1 MFELDFVLLA
11 VLARGLATAA
21 FVSGIVV
28 LMERASP
35 FIGGIVLALPIVTA
49 PVYVFIILQQDA
61 GFVAQAA
68 LGSLATIGAVLMF
81 LATAVALLAR
91 FAMPLTL
98 LGALGAWLATGLI
111 IRLLPYALPV
121 SLGIIAVAG
130 LLAWFLGRNVPMTAP
145 AARSRSPGYE
155 IVLRGLTA
163 GLLVAGVSGLAHLLG
178 PKVAG
183 IFASFPVALLT
194 VSWFLPRRL
203 EKAGIRA
210 AWRATQI
217 GMVSH
222 IPFFC
227 SLSLLAPLIGEWPA
241 FAVGVAGSLGVAV
254 TLALLR
260 RRHLRKA
267 A

>member
-1 MFELDFVLLA
+1 MPEIDLALLA

-35 FIGGIVLALPIVTA
+35 FIGGIVLALPMVTA
-49 PVYVFIILQQDA
+49 PVYVFIMLQQDA
-61 GFVAQAA
+61 AFVAQAA

-91 FAMPLTL
+91 VAMPLTL
-98 LGALGAWLATGLI
+98 LGALIAWLATGLV

-121 SLGIIAVAG
+121 SLGVVAVTG
-130 LLAWFLGRNVPMTAP
+130 LIAWFMGRNVPMTAP
-145 AARSRSPGYE
+145 AARSRSPRYE
-155 IVLRGLTA
+155 IVLRGLAA
-163 GLLVAGVSGLAHLLG
+163 GLLVALVSGLAHLLG

-210 AWRATQI
+210 AWRASQI

-222 IPFFC
+222 LPFFI
-227 SLSLLAPLIGEWPA
+227 SLSLLAPVLGEWQA
-241 FAVGVAGSLGVAV
+241 FALGILGSFGVAV